1 MDGEGTRPDLL
12 VIDGGKGQV
21 RMAMDALKAH
31 LATDIAILGVAK
43 GAGRKSGRE
52 SFFLPGSSAP
62 IVLDSTSPAHLL
74 VRQIRDEAHR
84 FAITG
89 HRKKRAA
96 TRNRSQIEDIP
107 GIGAKKRQALLRF
120 FGGMKLLKD
129 ASLED
134 LVKVEGIS
142 VNLAHRL
149 IEHFRTE

>member
-1 MDGEGTRPDLL
+1 
-12 VIDGGKGQV
+12 
-21 RMAMDALKAH
+21 
-31 LATDIAILGVAK
+31 
-43 GAGRKSGRE
+43 
-52 SFFLPGSSAP
+52 
-62 IVLDSTSPAHLL
+62 
-74 VRQIRDEAHR
+74 
-84 FAITG
+84 
-89 HRKKRAA
+89 KRAA